1 MTPSNLEDQI
11 IKAKDRHG
19 CHIFGVNLKT
29 WAFIHTYSLNYFG
42 QGGDTF
48 PTYLLHA
55 QLETLY

>member
-29 WAFIHTYSLNYFG
+29 WAFIHTYSQWRSQEFVFG
-42 QGGDTF
+42 WAAEN
-48 PTYLLHA
+48 L
-55 QLETLY
+55 